1 MSSPD
6 RIDPRLTGEWMKATT
21 DACAEKYPAT
31 IVFATSTYRGA
42 RGPSQ
47 GMVWWDAGIYRLE
60 GPHTLVVST
69 ATDELVRYPVTF
81 RDQEFEFSDSEGC
94 RVIYRRRPQ
103 TGSAPP

>member
-1 MSSPD
+1 MSSSD
-6 RIDPRLTGEWMKATT
+6 RIDARLAGEWMKVTS
-21 DACAEKYPAT
+21 DPCAEKYPAT
-31 IVFATSTYRGA
+31 IVFAASTYRGA

-81 RDQEFEFSDSEGC
+81 RDQEFEFSDSKGC

-103 TGSAPP
+103 SGSAPP